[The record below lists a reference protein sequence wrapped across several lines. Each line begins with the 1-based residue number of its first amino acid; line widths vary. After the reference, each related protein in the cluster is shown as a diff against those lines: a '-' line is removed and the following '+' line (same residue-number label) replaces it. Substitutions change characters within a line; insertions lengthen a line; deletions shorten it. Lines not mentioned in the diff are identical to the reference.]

1 MNNFPNSNNL
11 YGYGFQQSSQ
21 QLNYPPPFMNS
32 QPVGYDNT
40 NRQFSAPPPPPP
52 PENQNQGSSA
62 DSMQQQNMN
71 MNRGR
76 QQGNFNQGFNNNRGQ
91 QNSNNNNNSNRQQS
105 ARGGRRN
112 LRGSAQFPGD
122 NIHSQNA
129 SSMNSNFNDPKP
141 NQMQGNFSNIR
152 GQQKNNKNNN
162 NNRNTGNWNRNKNN
176 NQGQNSSEMNSNA
189 NIKFAHDVSQQPSQP
204 ISLSPNVPGT
214 STNVNNFEDEFR
226 KWEEQFEKWQHE
238 MRDHPDKEQYDKY
251 KEQFM
256 QYREALST
264 RLQKLKEKSISN
276 PPMTDE
282 QIKFST
288 EWTAGDPNK
297 GSTSTAEPA
306 GSSKTVYN
314 PATSSTQLPPAF
326 VSNSDL
332 PASSI
337 LFGCS
342 TSTVTSTKEIPQLSF
357 AHDKFDEENIV
368 SFEHA
373 VMDPNYSNFNK
384 NSFKSSEAFIPG
396 LETFKEPPK
405 EMLRNKQDDD
415 VLIIPPNQTTEL
427 RKSPLVALPM
437 PELPS
442 FSRTKFRSMT
452 LIDEILEEPGRS
464 TRDKKVLIIIRGAP
478 GSGKHYLADLIY
490 KKEAEEYRN
499 DRCKILSIRKFIVNH
514 IYDPRKADEYDM
526 QQLNE
531 CRDMMQEGYNNFV
544 IVVLNGCGIKHFNKI
559 AHMAFSIGKF
569 ECYSIEIHQKSEVCH
584 KYDTYN
590 RSIIDIK
597 EANEYLVRFSTPIRI
612 KLLDPSSLYF
622 PKLKPQP
629 ILTDKPPPIFE
640 KSQPPPQSIPSNAE
654 EFTKNIAQLLQNEN
668 VMQILQA
675 QIKNNQSSQS
685 MQVQNQQS
693 QQQQQNQ
700 PFQQNFNR
708 MPPMIQMREPP
719 PKSFIPKN
727 QANFSLVDC
736 PIFKSTKVVDYNH
749 VHKQTFEE
757 SLMEFKVFR
766 TIDYNHMTSYKLNE
780 FIKEIDIDKVIE
792 KRKAIALRKK
802 ILEYLRS
809 AERPEDTVSNP
820 KYPRNWQ
827 VEERERPPRKSKR
840 RKRLTAK
847 IKRILMEKC
856 RDNSWMT
863 KGYVRDENEQMDLE
877 TISSDDDDGSDIG
890 SYEKPAKIA
899 RIEVDEK
906 EEVYD
911 EFRDI
916 FKTIPDFNRF
926 KHPRTIS
933 IKSLLWLP
941 ERKFRPHKILIIL
954 RGAAGSG
961 KSHLVQLIK
970 RKETEIGNSDI
981 RILSIDDYYLT
992 EEDEDCDPKTRQ
1004 KLTQNYLENL
1014 QKHLKK
1020 TISNNL
1026 HNFIIIDAENCDLS
1040 SYNQFHQIG
1049 TSMGFSVYTIE
1060 LYQMLD
1066 ICMKQCKR
1074 AASKDEISKSIELLN
1089 KNRIPN
1095 DHMLLLPTALYE
1107 EYKCFVNPLLSN
1119 EKPKEVIE
1127 KPKEVEQQDDS
1138 IKNYQ
1143 NYLVQTIDDD
1153 YLEVMPQ
1160 FNWHNRETIDIRDIL
1175 EEPGRFKRNKNIAIL
1190 MRGPGG
1196 SGKNEL
1202 ASVILNKERENGNEN
1217 CIFIS
1222 IEEYF
1227 INEGTKKYEF
1237 NSRDL
1242 DTNIQKLI
1250 RKLLESMRSKLYNF
1264 IIVDVET
1271 GDFSHYMQIYEL
1283 LSKQNQCY
1291 TIETYQD
1298 PAVCLENDIHK
1309 RSKELIDSVLEEMSL
1324 NPTPDDHILL
1334 DAAVFY
1340 KHPST
1345 VASSDRPL
1353 KSALKTSPNTSFNAE
1368 NLHSQDLEKLYES
1381 NSANSTLH
1389 EKFQARFNQ
1398 RININGSFID
1408 RNSSPPANLPEF
1420 NWFNENITDIREILE
1435 EPGRNS
1441 RPEKIAIFIR
1451 GAPCSGKT
1459 YLAAL
1464 ILRKEFEKGSEK
1476 DFNLLSIDEYFEEV
1490 KFRDTEFEGQY
1501 EKYIESNADAAN
1513 IDEYMQE
1520 LDENFGSILENDG
1533 PAFVVLDADF
1543 CDLKYYNEM
1552 WQKAV
1557 SSGFTCYTIE
1567 LNQDDNTCKKFNDHK
1582 WNESFILE
1590 RNKMMREIQTPKDHT
1605 LLDPEYLYQE
1615 YKYEFNE
1622 NGDVFD
1628 ENYEMEVDD
1637 EGSNDENNELSF
1649 GKFKMSAQTSKWDD
1663 YETPDIE
1670 RLDGIKSKS
1679 KCVTMADYLQ
1689 TDDANEWSMRPSQS
1703 GKKRVRWAD
1712 IEEKKAQEHMRKI
1725 GFIVGHTDWTRMT
1738 DESDGKSALEKT
1750 KFIEPRQKK

>member
-1 MNNFPNSNNL
+1 
-11 YGYGFQQSSQ
+11 
-21 QLNYPPPFMNS
+21 
-32 QPVGYDNT
+32 V
-40 NRQFSAPPPPPP
+40 
-52 PENQNQGSSA
+52 
-62 DSMQQQNMN
+62 
-71 MNRGR
+71 
-76 QQGNFNQGFNNNRGQ
+76 
-91 QNSNNNNNSNRQQS
+91 
-105 ARGGRRN
+105 
-112 LRGSAQFPGD
+112 
-122 NIHSQNA
+122 
-129 SSMNSNFNDPKP
+129 
-141 NQMQGNFSNIR
+141 
-152 GQQKNNKNNN
+152 
-162 NNRNTGNWNRNKNN
+162 
-176 NQGQNSSEMNSNA
+176 
-189 NIKFAHDVSQQPSQP
+189 
-204 ISLSPNVPGT
+204 
-214 STNVNNFEDEFR
+214 
-226 KWEEQFEKWQHE
+226 
-238 MRDHPDKEQYDKY
+238 
-251 KEQFM
+251 
-256 QYREALST
+256 
-264 RLQKLKEKSISN
+264 
-276 PPMTDE
+276 
-282 QIKFST
+282 
-288 EWTAGDPNK
+288 
-297 GSTSTAEPA
+297 
-306 GSSKTVYN
+306 
-314 PATSSTQLPPAF
+314 
-326 VSNSDL
+326 
-332 PASSI
+332 
-337 LFGCS
+337 
-342 TSTVTSTKEIPQLSF
+342 
-357 AHDKFDEENIV
+357 
-368 SFEHA
+368 
-373 VMDPNYSNFNK
+373 
-384 NSFKSSEAFIPG
+384 
-396 LETFKEPPK
+396 
-405 EMLRNKQDDD
+405 
-415 VLIIPPNQTTEL
+415 
-427 RKSPLVALPM
+427 
-437 PELPS
+437 
-442 FSRTKFRSMT
+442 
-452 LIDEILEEPGRS
+452 
-464 TRDKKVLIIIRGAP
+464 
-478 GSGKHYLADLIY
+478 
-490 KKEAEEYRN
+490 
-499 DRCKILSIRKFIVNH
+499 
-514 IYDPRKADEYDM
+514 

-531 CRDMMQEGYNNFV
+531 CRDMMQEGFNNFAIV
-544 IVVLNGCGIKHFNKI
+544 ILNGCGIKHFNKI
-559 AHMAFSIGKF
+559 AHMAFSIGKY
-569 ECYSIEIHQKSEVCH
+569 ECYSIEIHQKSEVCQ
-584 KYDTYN
+584 KYDTYK
-590 RSIIDIK
+590 RSIIDIRI
-597 EANEYLVRFSTPIRI
+597 ANEDLVRFSTPIRI
-612 KLLDPSSLYF
+612 KLLDPSALYF
-622 PKLKPQP
+622 PKLRPQQQQQQQQP
-629 ILTDKPPPIFE
+629 VLTDKPPPKFD
-640 KSQPPPQSIPSNAE
+640 KALPPPQSAQSTANLSPTTE

-675 QIKNNQSSQS
+675 QMKNNTSSQS
-685 MQVQNQQS
+685 MPLQVQNQQQHP
-693 QQQQQNQ
+693 QQQQS
-700 PFQQNFNR
+700 FHQQNFNR
-708 MPPMIQMREPP
+708 MPPMHQMREPP
-719 PKSFIPKN
+719 PKHFTQKN
-727 QANFSLVDC
+727 QVNFQLEEC
-736 PIFKSTKVVDYNH
+736 PIFKSAKVVDYNH
-749 VHKQTFEE
+749 IHKQTFEE

-766 TIDYNHMTSYKLNE
+766 TIDYNHLTSYRLNE
-780 FIKEIDIDKVIE
+780 FIKDVDVDKVIE
-792 KRKAIALRKK
+792 KRKAVALRKK

-820 KYPRNWQ
+820 KYPRNWEIL
-827 VEERERPPRKSKR
+827 VRERPPRKSKR

-847 IKRILMEKC
+847 IKRIILEKC
-856 RDNSWMT
+856 RDENSWMT

-877 TISSDDDDGSDIG
+877 AISSDDEESDIE

-899 RIEVDEK
+899 RIENVVE

-933 IKSLLWLP
+933 IKNILWLP
-941 ERKFRPHKILIIL
+941 ERRFRPHKILIII

-970 RKETEIGNSDI
+970 RKEIEMGNSDI

-992 EEDEDCDPKTRQ
+992 EDDEDCDPKTRQ
-1004 KLTQNYLENL
+1004 KLTQSYLENL

-1020 TISNNL
+1020 TISDNL

-1049 TSMGFSVYTIE
+1049 TTMGFSVYTIE

-1066 ICMKQCKR
+1066 ICMKQSKR
-1074 AASKDEISKSIELLN
+1074 ALSKDDISKSIELLN

-1095 DHMLLLPTALYE
+1095 DHLLLLPTALYD

-1119 EKPKEVIE
+1119 EKQPKEVVE
-1127 KPKEVEQQDDS
+1127 KPKEIVEQDDS

-1160 FNWHNRETIDIRDIL
+1160 FNWHNRETVDIRKIL
-1175 EEPGRFKRNKNIAIL
+1175 EEPGRSNRNKNIAIL

-1222 IEEYF
+1222 IEEFF

-1237 NSRDL
+1237 NSREL

-1250 RKLLESMRSKLYNF
+1250 RKLLELMRSKMYNF

-1298 PAVCLENDIHK
+1298 AAVCLENDIHK
-1309 RSKELIDSVLEEMSL
+1309 RSKDEIESVLEEMNL
-1324 NPTPDDHILL
+1324 NQTPDDHVLL
-1334 DAAVFY
+1334 DASVFY
-1340 KHPST
+1340 KHQST
-1345 VASSDRPL
+1345 VPSSDRPL
-1353 KSALKTSPNTSFNAE
+1353 KSALKTSPNTSFVAE
-1368 NLHSQDLEKLYES
+1368 NSHSQDLEKLYES

-1398 RININGSFID
+1398 RININGQFID
-1408 RNSSPPANLPEF
+1408 RNSTPPTNLPEF
-1420 NWFNENITDIREILE
+1420 NWFNENITDIKDLLE
-1435 EPGRNS
+1435 EPGRNN

-1464 ILRKEFEKGSEK
+1464 ILRKEMEKGGEK

-1520 LDENFGSILENDG
+1520 LDENFASIMDNC

-1552 WQKAV
+1552 WEKAV
-1557 SSGFTCYTIE
+1557 SNGFTCYTIE
-1567 LNQDDNTCKKFNDHK
+1567 LNQDDNTCIKFNDHK

-1622 NGDVFD
+1622 NGDVFND
-1628 ENYEMEVDD
+1628 AYEMEVTEVDD
-1637 EGSNDENNELSF
+1637 EGSNDDNNELSF

-1725 GFIVGHTDWTRMT
+1725 GFIVGHTDWNRMT